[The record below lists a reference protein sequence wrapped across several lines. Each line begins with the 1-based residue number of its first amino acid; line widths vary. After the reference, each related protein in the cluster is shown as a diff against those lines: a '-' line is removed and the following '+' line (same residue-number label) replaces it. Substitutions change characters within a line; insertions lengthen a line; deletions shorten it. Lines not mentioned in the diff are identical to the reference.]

1 MQELYRTNGCKSQS
15 EFIERAIRF
24 YCGYLTASKAG
35 DYLPTALAS
44 TLQGVLLVFG
54 DRLGRLL
61 FKQSVEIGMMGRI
74 IAADSDLG
82 GDTIERLRARCV
94 QDAKRTN
101 GQISFRDILRIKD
114 PEL

>member
-1 MQELYRTNGCKSQS
+1 MSGPSVFTAVTSLPARL
-15 EFIERAIRF
+15 AIIFPPRWPPP
-24 YCGYLTASKAG
+24 YKASCSYSVTG
-35 DYLPTALAS
+35 W
-44 TLQGVLLVFG
+44 
-54 DRLGRLL
+54 L

-101 GQISFRDILRIKD
+101 GQISFRDILRIKA